1 MYIYDYIHISTTLIY
16 MYVHLASPG
25 ESVRL
30 LQLKVEEV
38 ESRLTWALVVN
49 LGPPEGQYVL

>member
-1 MYIYDYIHISTTLIY
+1 
-16 MYVHLASPG
+16 MYVHLVSPE

-38 ESRLTWALVVN
+38 ESRLTWALMVN